1 MATTKNAKASGSEQ
15 TVPNMKERILY
26 PLTGEI
32 IEKAEE
38 ASWERRKAAA
48 VRHLK
53 EQGKTPQQ
61 IQQIMSE
68 LE

>member
-1 MATTKNAKASGSEQ
+1 MASTNNRTTLDPEQ
-15 TVPNMKERILY
+15 TVSDTKERILY

-38 ASWERRKAAA
+38 ASWERRKKAA
-48 VRHLK
+48 RKYLM
-53 EQGKTPQQ
+53 EQGKTPEQ
-61 IQQIMSE
+61 IEEIMAE